1 MLPQG
6 DTPLIMATKRDM
18 DDIVKLLLD
27 KGVDIN
33 AMDKVNNNKYLNMK
47 LDENVT
53 KEKYYNNYYKSNEVL

>member
-6 DTPLIMATKRDM
+6 DTPLIMATKRYM

>member
-1 MLPQG
+1 
-6 DTPLIMATKRDM
+6 MATKRDM